1 MKKLIGIV
9 FLGSFIFSGISF
21 NQSTVFGDLDDD
33 TTVDHAMGVDIDMKH
48 IINITYDTASG
59 MLVKADG
66 PLGLNLRFG
75 YHESGTSTFG
85 VGMNWWSGG
94 EGIETSI
101 STVIDYST
109 SGSGTDE
116 TTVRINL
123 NWGF

>member
-1 MKKLIGIV
+1 MKKLIGII
-9 FLGSFIFSGISF
+9 FLSSFIFSGVSF
-21 NQSTVFGDLDDD
+21 NQSTVFGDLDDN
-33 TTVDHAMGVDIDMKH
+33 TTVGHAMGVDFDMNDKMS
-48 IINITYDTASG
+48 IGYDTAAG
-59 MLVKADG
+59 MLIKADA
-66 PLGLNLRFG
+66 PLGLNLRLG
-75 YHESGTSTFG
+75 YHGNGTSTFG

-101 STVIDYST
+101 STVVDYST